1 MGPPVAPT
9 SEAAIEPVATIARG
23 AVLTFESNTGWT
35 YSALKAQG
43 GTWRVAADYNNFVT
57 ELSESNNVSLFPN

>member
-1 MGPPVAPT
+1 M
-9 SEAAIEPVATIARG
+9 
-23 AVLTFESNTGWT
+23 LTFESNTGWT

-43 GTWRVAADYNNFVT
+43 GTWRVEADENNYVT